1 MTMLGSDGV
10 IMGAGTNE
18 YLLPAE
24 TSSSQHHMAFAPGR
38 MPSAGDIN
46 VGSPIFT
53 RVQAGGLKGTLP
65 DPQGSFN
72 YTNESRNCIVS
83 SNSNC
88 QIINVKADFYTPLL
102 TRMES

>member
-1 MTMLGSDGV
+1 MTMLGFDGV

-46 VGSPIFT
+46 VGSPIFKST
-53 RVQAGGLKGTLP
+53 SWRTKVDTPRPTGVIQLHKWVEKLYRVFQLKLP
-65 DPQGSFN
+65 NNQ
-72 YTNESRNCIVS
+72 R
-83 SNSNC
+83 
-88 QIINVKADFYTPLL
+88 
-102 TRMES
+102 

>member
-10 IMGAGTNE
+10 IIGAGTNE

-24 TSSSQHHMAFAPGR
+24 TSTIWLLLR
-38 MPSAGDIN
+38 AGCRESVI
-46 VGSPIFT
+46 ST
-53 RVQAGGLKGTLP
+53 RALQRVQVGELKGTLP
-65 DPQGSFN
+65 DMEGSFN

-83 SNSNC
+83 SKSNC

>member
-24 TSSSQHHMAFAPGR
+24 TRSQHHMAFAPGR

-46 VGSPIFT
+46 VGSPL
-53 RVQAGGLKGTLP
+53 Q
-65 DPQGSFN
+65 
-72 YTNESRNCIVS
+72 S
-83 SNSNC
+83 SHEY
-88 QIINVKADFYTPLL
+88 KLED
-102 TRMES
+102 

>member
-38 MPSAGDIN
+38 MPVISTWAPH
-46 VGSPIFT
+46 SSLFT
-53 RVQAGGLKGTLP
+53 RAEPESRVQAGLKGTLP
-65 DPQGSFN
+65 DLQGSFN
-72 YTNESRNCIVS
+72 YTNESRNYIVS
-83 SNSNC
+83 FFS
-88 QIINVKADFYTPLL
+88 QIAK
-102 TRMES
+102 